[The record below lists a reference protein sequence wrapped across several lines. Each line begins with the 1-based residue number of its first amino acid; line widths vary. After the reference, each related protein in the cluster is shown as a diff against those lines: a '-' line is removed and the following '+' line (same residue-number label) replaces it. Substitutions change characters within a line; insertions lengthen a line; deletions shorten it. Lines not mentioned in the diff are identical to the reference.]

1 MRIVVDSSM
10 IVGGDW
16 NLQQTSAQALL
27 AACDRR
33 EIELYVP
40 QVVLGEVF
48 RRYEEREA
56 KKLEALN
63 DARAALRELRGA
75 RAVEGEFEGEL
86 KAKPG
91 YITHLTQTIRRAGG
105 QILDFPKVEHA
116 ELVERSLS
124 RRAPFDGSGQRGY
137 RDALIWH
144 NVLDVARSGQ
154 AVVFA
159 TADGDFREPGSDRL
173 NDHLVDDL
181 RQHGID
187 PSRISLAGSLK
198 EVVEKVVEP
207 ALYVLDALNAQLQSD
222 ESWGKELSK
231 ALVEVAGEDAG
242 YVDSEDVEVGIDIEQ
257 EPVASDVIEESLS
270 YVDHFRR
277 FAIADAIPLGEGK
290 FGIELWMDATAF
302 FDVTV
307 STVGFADN
315 PEGIPASVEISA
327 DESTALLGGAAEVRL
342 VYEVEYDQKGER
354 LGHPRLVRLDA
365 VSDALP
371 KHAGQTGVRS
381 KRLQEISWIELGKG
395 GEGR

>member
-1 MRIVVDSSM
+1 M

-33 EIELYVP
+33 EIELFVP

-48 RRYEEREA
+48 RHYEEREA

-75 RAVEGEFEGEL
+75 RAASGEFEGEF
-86 KAKPG
+86 KPKPG

-116 ELVERSLS
+116 ELVERSLG
-124 RRAPFDGSGQRGY
+124 RRAPFDSSGQRGY

-187 PSRISLAGSLK
+187 PTRISLAGSLK

-222 ESWGKELSK
+222 ESWGQELSK
-231 ALVEVAGEDAG
+231 ALVEVAGEEAG
-242 YVDSEDVEVGIDIEQ
+242 YVDAEDVEVGIDIEQ
-257 EPVASDVIEESLS
+257 ESVASDVIEESLS
-270 YVDHFRR
+270 YVDHCRR

-307 STVGFADN
+307 STAGFADH

-342 VYEVEYDQKGER
+342 VYEVEYDQKEER

-365 VSDALP
+365 VSDASP
-371 KHAGQTGVRS
+371 RHAGQTGVRS
-381 KRLQEISWIELGKG
+381 KRPQEISWVELGKG
-395 GEGR
+395 GQGR